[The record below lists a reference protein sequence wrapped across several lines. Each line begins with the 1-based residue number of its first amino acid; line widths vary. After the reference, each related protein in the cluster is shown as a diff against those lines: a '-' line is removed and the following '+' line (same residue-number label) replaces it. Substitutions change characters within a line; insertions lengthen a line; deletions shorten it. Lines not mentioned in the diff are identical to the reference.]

1 MNNNKGRVGGLEPP
15 TCWLRMNSCS
25 TNWAT
30 QPIFKNARLASG
42 VNLAFLSLQRPR
54 WALSTAKPTNEH
66 FPLQSISVCKHVK
79 EHFGFGV
86 LPSLPGNAY
95 NLTAVMFPAPFI
107 VNPYFYRFLLSKNQ
121 GTSQLPGWSWK
132 FTWKNV
138 LFNKAAALMLFI
150 KIVQF

>member
-1 MNNNKGRVGGLEPP
+1 
-15 TCWLRMNSCS
+15 
-25 TNWAT
+25 
-30 QPIFKNARLASG
+30 
-42 VNLAFLSLQRPR
+42 LQRPR

-107 VNPYFYRFLLSKNQ
+107 VNPYFYRFLLSKTRELHSCLGDLENSL
-121 GTSQLPGWSWK
+121 GKMFCLTRPLP
-132 FTWKNV
+132 
-138 LFNKAAALMLFI
+138 
-150 KIVQF
+150 